1 MKNKKFNFQ
10 GITFILIFLISIISV
25 KSYLIVK
32 DEYLPMKKVQT
43 DIMKRYVVA
52 EILADEIRRIS
63 TGNIRYENFTSENKS
78 VPMYEIK
85 IDDSVVTNYK
95 ENGFSFDQKFK
106 KLNGAKIEINMEK
119 PSYGIVENIDLW
131 TNFNNI
137 HQSPFIE
144 NFSKKLDLE
153 FKNMSVKYYIPQKK
167 INQILNTQKVKE
179 VIKNTYYNTLISFIS
194 YIAFLTAFLCFLLAS
209 FVPTKIQKKELLVSW
224 FCETYLEIKLVII
237 FLAFILIFGNIQF
250 AGGWLARSNDIYYMS
265 YEMITFFIMET
276 FLVITICYLCYV
288 YLKTIFIEGFQ
299 KTLINK
305 ILFYDIARK
314 MIVNINIKWNRNL
327 EESNFKKIFLFL
339 LFHLFFILFCF
350 VSGSLGFILMIIY
363 TVFMYKCIKKYSK
376 DLFELKQISEEL
388 CKGNFDFEVD
398 LKNQSF
404 DLILKNLVC
413 VKNALKREIEDRLK
427 SERMKTDLISNVSHD
442 LKTPLTSI
450 ITYIDLIKSIEID
463 NKDLN
468 EYTEILEKKSK
479 RLKTLIED
487 LFEASKATSGNLELK
502 IEKLDIISLFRQTVG
517 ELDEKISNSNLEF
530 KYNFSDEKLYLLLD
544 GRRMYRVFENLIS
557 NILKYSM
564 EKTRVYINITKEL
577 DEVIL
582 EFKNISSY
590 EMNFNPSEIT
600 ERFVRADESRNT
612 EGSGLGLAISKN
624 IVELQN
630 GKFNIYVDGDL
641 FKVEIKFFIKE

>member
-1 MKNKKFNFQ
+1 
-10 GITFILIFLISIISV
+10 
-25 KSYLIVK
+25 
-32 DEYLPMKKVQT
+32 
-43 DIMKRYVVA
+43 
-52 EILADEIRRIS
+52 
-63 TGNIRYENFTSENKS
+63 
-78 VPMYEIK
+78 
-85 IDDSVVTNYK
+85 
-95 ENGFSFDQKFK
+95 
-106 KLNGAKIEINMEK
+106 
-119 PSYGIVENIDLW
+119 
-131 TNFNNI
+131 
-137 HQSPFIE
+137 
-144 NFSKKLDLE
+144 
-153 FKNMSVKYYIPQKK
+153 
-167 INQILNTQKVKE
+167 
-179 VIKNTYYNTLISFIS
+179 
-194 YIAFLTAFLCFLLAS
+194 
-209 FVPTKIQKKELLVSW
+209 
-224 FCETYLEIKLVII
+224 
-237 FLAFILIFGNIQF
+237 
-250 AGGWLARSNDIYYMS
+250 
-265 YEMITFFIMET
+265 
-276 FLVITICYLCYV
+276 
-288 YLKTIFIEGFQ
+288 
-299 KTLINK
+299 
-305 ILFYDIARK
+305 
-314 MIVNINIKWNRNL
+314 
-327 EESNFKKIFLFL
+327 
-339 LFHLFFILFCF
+339 
-350 VSGSLGFILMIIY
+350 
-363 TVFMYKCIKKYSK
+363 
-376 DLFELKQISEEL
+376 
-388 CKGNFDFEVD
+388 
-398 LKNQSF
+398 
-404 DLILKNLVC
+404 
-413 VKNALKREIEDRLK
+413 
-427 SERMKTDLISNVSHD
+427 MKTDLISNVSHD